1 MRGWIHAC
9 GMSKLA
15 PPRRRRW
22 PYRLRLLRR
31 NPLVTLGAVIVLL
44 YSLAALAAP
53 LLAPHPPLTQYLE
66 ERLEPPSAQFPLGLD
81 QLGRDIFSRL
91 LFGARLS
98 LMIGLVVVVIAGV
111 LGTVVGMAAGFA
123 GGRVDHALMRV
134 TDIFFAFPSL
144 ILAMAIAAALGP
156 SLTNA
161 MIAIA
166 MVTWPVYA
174 RLSRAQTLVLP
185 TGRPCCLL
193 LARKVLNP
201 AYRRLHKFGDDLIAR
216 TSWHTQAVI
225 CVLHTVQRGG
235 GEADQCALQQLRLG
249 ERVARAL
256 QEQHRHCN
264 RIEVFVTQ
272 AVRLARRMERITQKH

>member
-66 ERLEPPSAQFPLGLD
+66 ERLEPPSAQFPLGVD
-81 QLGRDIFSRL
+81 ELGRDIFSRL

-123 GGRVDHALMRV
+123 GGRVDLGLRRV
-134 TDIFFAFPSL
+134 SEIFFAFRSL
-144 ILAMAIAAALGP
+144 ILPSPCAASSAP
-156 SLTNA
+156 RLT
-161 MIAIA
+161 
-166 MVTWPVYA
+166 T
-174 RLSRAQTLVLP
+174 
-185 TGRPCCLL
+185 
-193 LARKVLNP
+193 
-201 AYRRLHKFGDDLIAR
+201 
-216 TSWHTQAVI
+216 
-225 CVLHTVQRGG
+225 
-235 GEADQCALQQLRLG
+235 
-249 ERVARAL
+249 
-256 QEQHRHCN
+256 
-264 RIEVFVTQ
+264 
-272 AVRLARRMERITQKH
+272 

>member
-1 MRGWIHAC
+1 MRGWIDAC

-31 NPLVTLGAVIVLL
+31 SPLAMLGAVIVLL
-44 YSLAALAAP
+44 YALAALAAP

-134 TDIFFAFPSL
+134 TDIFFPF
-144 ILAMAIAAALGP
+144 LAPTLLRPLSAPLGP
-156 SLTNA
+156 A
-161 MIAIA
+161 
-166 MVTWPVYA
+166 VT
-174 RLSRAQTLVLP
+174 S
-185 TGRPCCLL
+185 
-193 LARKVLNP
+193 
-201 AYRRLHKFGDDLIAR
+201 
-216 TSWHTQAVI
+216 SW
-225 CVLHTVQRGG
+225 
-235 GEADQCALQQLRLG
+235 
-249 ERVARAL
+249 
-256 QEQHRHCN
+256 
-264 RIEVFVTQ
+264 FP
-272 AVRLARRMERITQKH
+272 